1 MCSHHQQQNKPQ
13 QLLAQLSCTAL
24 QTPFQCNDMHM
35 KGSIF
40 FFFLQSLRSQTAQH
54 IQSWTERN
62 KVLNLVPEK
71 PTEFIFL
78 DRDFLLCC
86 GP

>member
-54 IQSWTERN
+54 IMPQHQQTA
-62 KVLNLVPEK
+62 K
-71 PTEFIFL
+71 L
-78 DRDFLLCC
+78 DRTK
-86 GP
+86 